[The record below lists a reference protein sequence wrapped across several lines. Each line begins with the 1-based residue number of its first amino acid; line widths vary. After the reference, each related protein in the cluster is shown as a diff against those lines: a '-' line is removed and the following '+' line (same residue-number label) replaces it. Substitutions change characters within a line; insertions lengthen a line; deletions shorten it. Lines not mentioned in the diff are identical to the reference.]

1 MENATGSLSRWERR
15 GLILLIFSVIPLGA
29 YAVYRNSAMDRR
41 MGDARIFF
49 RAAWAVRA
57 GEDIY
62 DVTDQVAHYCYP
74 ALLAIVLTPLANPGF
89 DVPAALPYT
98 VSLGIWYVFGV
109 LCLIYG
115 VHVLARALEHGSS
128 DRGIRA
134 QPRYCRRWWALRLWP
149 LLVCLPP
156 IGHTLM
162 RGQVNLLVLAIFCA
176 ALAAVLHGHRFRAG
190 LWLSWSI
197 VVKIIPA
204 FLLLFPLVRRDFRF
218 MVACGVGLV
227 IGLLVIP
234 AATFG
239 PERAWLD
246 NWKLAEVLLLPGL
259 GMGTDQSRA
268 KELITVTGTDSQS
281 ILAVLHNTLHPQR
294 QGRPDFASAGVRL
307 FSHIIGGIM
316 TCVAIVAWRR
326 RRHIAKERGR
336 PDGAHTVI
344 FLGLLILN
352 MLYWSPVCHLHYF
365 CLSLPLVMG
374 LLLAAWESPAGSPGK
389 VATILLWLY
398 PFANLP
404 AHFPGLEVLRDGG
417 LAFYASLS
425 LWVLGV
431 VQLWRTAEPTVMV
444 ASAES
449 ALRAA

>member
-1 MENATGSLSRWERR
+1 MENAIGRLYSWERR
-15 GLILLIFSVIPLGA
+15 GLILFIFAVLPLGM
-29 YAVYRNSAMDRR
+29 YAVYRNSAMERR

-62 DVTDQVAHYCYP
+62 DVTDQIAHYCYP
-74 ALLAIVLTPLANPGF
+74 ALLAILLTPLANPGI

-98 VSLGIWYVFGV
+98 VSLAIWYAFGV
-109 LCLIYG
+109 LCLILG
-115 VHVLARALEHGSS
+115 VHVLARALERHSAAS
-128 DRGIRA
+128 GIRT

-149 LLVCLPP
+149 VLVCLPP

-162 RGQVNLLVLAIFCA
+162 RGQVNLLVLAILCA
-176 ALAAVLHGHRFRAG
+176 ALAALLHGRHLRAG
-190 LWLSWSI
+190 LWFSWSI
-197 VVKIIPA
+197 VIKIIPA
-204 FLLLFPLVRRDFRF
+204 FLLLFPILRRDVRF
-218 MVACGVGLV
+218 LAACGVGLV

-239 PERAWLD
+239 PKRAWLY
-246 NWKLAEVLLLPGL
+246 NWKLAEVLLLPGM
-259 GMGTDQSRA
+259 GMGADQSRA

-281 ILAVLHNTLHPQR
+281 ILAVLHNSLHPQR
-294 QGRPDFASAGVRL
+294 GSRPDHASAHVRRASYL
-307 FSHIIGGIM
+307 VGGLL

-326 RRHIAKERGR
+326 RRCYA
-336 PDGAHTVI
+336 PDAAPEGSRTVI
-344 FLGLLILN
+344 FFGLLILN
-352 MLYWSPVCHLHYF
+352 MLFLSPVCHLHYF

-374 LLLAAWESPAGSPGK
+374 LLLSAWEGPAGRPGK
-389 VATILLWLY
+389 VVTLLLWLY

-417 LAFYASLS
+417 LAFYAALS
-425 LWVLGV
+425 LWIAGA
-431 VQLWRTAEPTVMV
+431 VQLWRTAKPQPAV
-444 ASAES
+444 AVDSP